1 MAINERIRYLRK
13 LRGIT
18 RKQLG
23 TKIGF
28 PETSAEPR
36 MAQYELGIR
45 VPRPELTEALAK
57 ALDVSPQALTVP
69 DIESLTGIAHTLFT
83 LEDIYGL
90 TVDLDNGR
98 VCLRPNILKNL
109 RAVEI
114 NRFLA
119 EWYKAAAKFNNG
131 EISRQEYDQW
141 RYNYGGLTI
150 HGDEETESDDA

>member
-1 MAINERIRYLRK
+1 MAINERIQYLRK

-45 VPRPELTEALAK
+45 TPRPELTEALAK

>member
-1 MAINERIRYLRK
+1 MAINERIRFLRK
-13 LRGIT
+13 LRGVS
-18 RKQLG
+18 RRELG
-23 TKIGF
+23 MEIGF
-28 PETSAEPR
+28 PAKSAETR

-45 VPRPELTEALAK
+45 APKPELTEALAK
-57 ALDVSPQALTVP
+57 ALNVSPQALTVP